1 MMPVA
6 IVNNDEVVPSP
17 EPRRASLERL
27 RAVGQTFTD
36 GIAALRDRVISAPTR
51 EHSQS
56 PTDEEH
62 SQIGNGEEK
71 MSSSEVTFDEVH
83 PQKDS
88 LPIATPELESS
99 LRSQIETLQ
108 SASDRTSKLLTSS
121 RTQSDKLRQKL
132 AEENGRANAAFA
144 DVARL
149 RTQIVDVE
157 HEMRALNQRADV
169 AERGLVEE
177 QKKTA
182 ALERVCMSLR
192 RRAAIAETHAE
203 DAKKMREAV
212 VAREVAETNLAESK
226 AEAEKWRIK
235 STATDVLR
243 ERAEAAERSERT
255 LREKVDTLER
265 ELESRESLLRQ
276 NIVERRKL
284 KEYMTKYERELE
296 EKERRIVK
304 LKRSMKK
311 PPPMRNRRVRMNP
324 RDFGDIDDHRAMST
338 DETDLESTASQTA
351 HKNASIDA
359 DDTVSFDIQNTAKMF
374 LNERFNHSESL
385 TYLKGFF
392 SF

>member
-1 MMPVA
+1 MMA
-6 IVNNDEVVPSP
+6 AESVNIDEVMTTP

-36 GIAALRDRVISAPTR
+36 GIAALRDRVISGPIR

-56 PTDEEH
+56 PTDEEG

-71 MSSSEVTFDEVH
+71 MSSSEVTFDEARTQRES
-83 PQKDS
+83 P
-88 LPIATPELESS
+88 PIATPELVSS
-99 LRSQIETLQ
+99 LRSQVESLQ
-108 SASDRTSKLLTSS
+108 SALDRTSRLLTSS
-121 RTQSDKLRQKL
+121 RTQSDKFRQKL
-132 AEENGRANAAFA
+132 AEESGRANAAFA

-157 HEMRALNQRADV
+157 HEMRNLNQRVDV
-169 AERGLVEE
+169 AERGFVEE
-177 QKKTA
+177 QKKSA
-182 ALERVCMSLR
+182 ALERVCISLR

-212 VAREVAETNLAESK
+212 VAREIAETSLAECR
-226 AEAEKWRIK
+226 AEAEKWGIK

-304 LKRSMKK
+304 LKRTMKK
-311 PPPMRNRRVRMNP
+311 PPPMRSRRVRMNT

-338 DETDLESTASQTA
+338 DETEFESTASQT
-351 HKNASIDA
+351 HRNASIDA
-359 DDTVSFDIQNTAKMF
+359 DETVSFDYQNEAILF
-374 LNERFNHSESL
+374 LNEHCNYFESL
-385 TYLKGFF
+385 TCMKAS
-392 SF
+392 SFR